1 MGIFYLAI
9 SCPLQKIIL
18 SFLLCCA
25 ESPGMMLNRSGEKGQ
40 PYPLDLS
47 SSLLIWGEKNNFINI
62 IFDTC
67 KVFIDI
73 LYQIKEV
80 SPDSFP
86 GLTCKVFCRGDRRG
100 YRRSFLFSCRTA
112 IPLSHLWITSAL
124 LRDFFFFLI
133 SLWVLCSI
141 QVDKVCRRKQ
151 SPSTFACLGI
161 LLCPLNLHELF
172 QFIYPYGCLVASTPR
187 EWIYSN
193 LSYPWCHCHFYVLVG
208 FVTLWPQLSNNF

>member
-1 MGIFYLAI
+1 
-9 SCPLQKIIL
+9 
-18 SFLLCCA
+18 
-25 ESPGMMLNRSGEKGQ
+25 MLNRSGEKGQ

-151 SPSTFACLGI
+151 SPQHLCLPRHFTLSPQPSWAISVYLSIWLSGCIYSTWVNIFKSFLSLMSLP
-161 LLCPLNLHELF
+161 LLCF
-172 QFIYPYGCLVASTPR
+172 GWFRYSVTSAVQQFLIKS
-187 EWIYSN
+187 WFWS
-193 LSYPWCHCHFYVLVG
+193 
-208 FVTLWPQLSNNF
+208 